1 MTPALEFR
9 GISHRFGR
17 SRTARAVLR
26 DVNLSIVAGERH
38 ALIGP
43 NGAGKSTL
51 FNLACGTLAPR
62 AGSIRLHGADI
73 AGLAP
78 HEISRRGLARSHQIT
93 SVFATL
99 SVLDNLRCAII
110 AASGGR
116 HAPYAFWRRLES
128 MHEARAQAEAIA
140 AIIGLAACLGQ
151 AAGELPYG
159 AQRALELGIAVA
171 GHTTEDAAHGDARSV
186 ILLDE
191 PTAGMSLEESRATVE
206 LIRRVTA
213 GRTLLLVEHDM
224 DVVFGLADR
233 VSVLAGGVIIATGTP
248 DAIRRHAGVR
258 EAYLSPPPDAEA
270 SHA

>member
-9 GISHRFGR
+9 GIGHRFGR
-17 SRTARAVLR
+17 SNTAREVLR
-26 DVNLSIVAGERH
+26 DVNLSITAGERH

-51 FNLACGTLAPR
+51 FNLACGTLTPR

-78 HEISRRGLARSHQIT
+78 YEISRRGLARSHQVT

-99 SVLDNLRCAII
+99 SVLDNLRCAIV
-110 AASGGR
+110 ASRGGR
-116 HAPYAFWRRLES
+116 HAPYAFWRRLDA
-128 MHEARAQAEAIA
+128 MQAVRAQAETIA
-140 AIIGLAACLGQ
+140 ASIGLAACLGQ

-171 GHTTEDAAHGDARSV
+171 GHAADDAANRDTPGV

-206 LIRRVTA
+206 LIRRVTV

-233 VSVLAGGVIIATGTP
+233 ISVLAGGAIITTGTP

-258 EAYLSPPPDAEA
+258 EAYLSPAPNEGAA
-270 SHA
+270 HA